1 MSIIGRW
8 SDVSSETDNRLR
20 LWVVYGRDAARYIF
34 SLSLPDDEALEI
46 QNPLAGP
53 YLNEL
58 ALEGLVQQS
67 GETHTLSWDVIYQL
81 LANKEETKATSVL
94 ELPSHG
100 NLKPALRSEN
110 TLDDDDFAIAID
122 GWFSNGAILGSVE
135 LTGPVAHE
143 ASRRTLLHQEVF
155 ALMRAIQDFYGDT
168 KRNPQSNRKHWGRI
182 RHLAMLAGARMDQ
195 FLYDTIVVTP
205 EKLHIRLARTDIEG
219 TGVVEVQPWFAGA
232 PGNWLS
238 QFDNKRDVPERYSIV
253 CEDQLIEV
261 ILTAPVRSVL
271 RAIKKMPGRRVAGAF
286 AEKFLSN
293 PFATLGEDADHVI
306 DEDQFDEARSEA
318 GIVFQRFTAHWQL
331 HENKIA
337 EAGVAIS
344 TADPHEP
351 SSKLE
356 LFDTPDDLRKL
367 VVTLESKLQAGLE
380 LCEWRGHSL
389 QLSGDTQEQLDI
401 LKNVHARWTRPRIS
415 IRAVDV
421 LDLTRYSE
429 RVTGIGTQPG
439 IVSPYIPRPDKDPW
453 FPDSGTGSKEPTQL
467 VSVDLPNG
475 EKLELGVDRKVFQT
489 LKDAVWEA
497 QSKGSTCVGIPG
509 IVGGIAIEMAE
520 RLINELGPRY
530 EVGKSKGPKSDAT
543 RRNER
548 EELLIQT
555 NIGST
560 EYLEA
565 RSSELKFENRLPML
579 PSTLK
584 PELDLKDHQTIGVAW
599 LQHLIS
605 KSPQY
610 CRGAILADD
619 MGLGKTL
626 QLLTVIAEGLER
638 PTPNPQPILIVAPV
652 SLLENWKEEADK
664 FFKPGTF
671 PLLTLYGDSI
681 GRLRAKSHEIE
692 QNLVERGFTRFLKEG
707 WLGSS
712 KIVLT
717 TYETLRDL
725 EFSLAAVRWSIMI
738 CDEAQKIK
746 NPAAMVTRAAK
757 KQNVGFKIV
766 CTGTPV
772 ENSLSDIWSLF
783 DFIQPGLLG
792 ALNDFGKEYR
802 RPIECETDEQAAK
815 LEQLRA
821 LIEPQVLRRL
831 KTDVAKDLPEKI
843 IVEAPRR
850 LPMSTYQRQL
860 YSDAI
865 ERYRLRHVDGHN
877 GMFKNQLGLLHY
889 LRKICTDPREPGRA
903 FDIEPLVAVRQ
914 KNPKLDWLLKT
925 LQDIKQLG
933 EKVIIFCE
941 FRDMQ
946 LMLAHYIEQVFR
958 LRPDIINGDVSA
970 AEARN
975 DSRQKRIKE
984 FQSKAGF
991 GVIILSPVAV
1001 GFGVNIQAANHV
1013 IHFTRTWNP
1022 AKEDQATD
1030 RAYRIGQTRKV
1041 YVYYPVVCA
1050 QEFTTFDVLL
1060 DRLLNRKRGLSGDML
1075 NGTGNILPS
1084 EFEDV
1089 VGVGKDAFE
1098 KQMDIEDA
1106 DSLEPL
1112 YFEAL
1117 IAALCKK
1124 RGFRTVKLTPASGD
1138 GGVDVV
1144 AKNNNQGELIQV
1156 KHCASDTGVLG
1167 WDAVKEI
1174 VAGERLHAFQFP
1186 GVQFR
1191 KVALTNREFNTNAYA
1206 QAQILGVELVNRSRL
1221 AKLLQDHRVTMSE
1234 IESFLISSEHVT
1246 I

>member
-1 MSIIGRW
+1 MTIIDRW
-8 SDVSSETDNRLR
+8 RGVSSQMDKRIR
-20 LWVVYGRDAARYIF
+20 LWVLYGRDTARYRLA
-34 SLSLPDDEALEI
+34 SSLPDDEAIEI
-46 QNPLAGP
+46 QNPLAGQ
-53 YLNEL
+53 YLDEL
-58 ALEGLVQQS
+58 ALEGRVQKN
-67 GETHTLSWDVIYQL
+67 GETYSLPWDMIYQL
-81 LANKEETKATSVL
+81 LANKEQAEGISVL
-94 ELPSHG
+94 ELPPHG
-100 NLKPALRSEN
+100 DLKPALRSEN

-122 GWFSNGAILGSVE
+122 GWFINGELLGSVE
-135 LTGPVAHE
+135 LTGPIAHE
-143 ASRRTLLHQEVF
+143 GSRRTLLRQEVF
-155 ALMRAIQDFYGDT
+155 ALVRAVQEFYLDT
-168 KRNPQSNRKHWGRI
+168 ERKPQSNRKHWGRI

-195 FLYDTIVVTP
+195 FLHDTIVVTP
-205 EKLHIRLARTDIEG
+205 EKLHIRLAKTDVGG

-238 QFDNKRDVPERYSIV
+238 QFDGRRDVPERYTIV

-261 ILTAPVRSVL
+261 ILTASVRSVL
-271 RAIKKMPGRRVAGAF
+271 RAIKKMPGRRVAGGF
-286 AEKFLSN
+286 AEKFISN
-293 PFATLGEDADHVI
+293 PYATLGEDADRVI

-318 GIVFQRFTAHWQL
+318 GIVFQRFTAHWRLQK
-331 HENKIA
+331 EEIA

-351 SSKLE
+351 SSQLE
-356 LFDTPDDLRKL
+356 LFDTPDDLRTF
-367 VVTLESKLQAGLE
+367 VVTVESKLQAGLE

-389 QLSGDTQEQLDI
+389 QLLGDTGEQLDT
-401 LKNVHARWTRPRIS
+401 LRNLYTRWTRPKIRIH
-415 IRAVDV
+415 AADV
-421 LDLTRYSE
+421 LDLKSYSE
-429 RVTGIGTQPG
+429 RVKGIGVQPG
-439 IVSPYIPRPDKDPW
+439 IVSPYMPRPDKDTW
-453 FPDSGTGSKEPTQL
+453 FPDSGAATQL
-467 VSVDLPNG
+467 VYVDLDNG
-475 EKLELGVDRKVFQT
+475 KKFELAVDKKVFQT
-489 LKDAVWEA
+489 LKNAAREA
-497 QSKGSTCVGIPG
+497 RSNGAISVEIPG
-509 IVGGIAIEMAE
+509 MGDAISVEVAE
-520 RLINELGPRY
+520 KLINELGPRY
-530 EVGKSKGPKSDAT
+530 ETGKSKGPNSDAT
-543 RRNER
+543 RKNER

-555 NIGST
+555 NIGAT

-565 RSSELKFENRLPML
+565 RSDELKFDNRSPIL
-579 PSTLK
+579 PSALK
-584 PELDLKDHQTIGVAW
+584 SGMALKDHQKLGVAW
-599 LQHLIS
+599 LQHLIG
-605 KSPQY
+605 KSPEY

-626 QLLTVIAEGLER
+626 QLLTVIGAELEN
-638 PTPNPQPILIVAPV
+638 NPKLQPILIVAPI

-681 GRLRAKSHEIE
+681 GRLRVRSDEIE
-692 QNLVERGFTRFLKEG
+692 QDLLNRGFGRFLKQG
-707 WLGSS
+707 WLGNS

-772 ENSLSDIWSLF
+772 ENSLVDIWCLF

-802 RPIECETDEQAAK
+802 RPIECETGEQAEK
-815 LEQLRA
+815 LDQLRA

-843 IVEAPRR
+843 VVEAPRR

-865 ERYRLRHVDGHN
+865 EQYRLRHVDGHN
-877 GMFKNQLGLLHY
+877 GILRNQLGVLHY
-889 LRKICTDPREPGRA
+889 LRKVCTDPREPGRS
-903 FDIEPLVAVRQ
+903 FDNEPLVLARQ

-925 LQDIKQLG
+925 LGDIKGLG
-933 EKVIIFCE
+933 EKAIIFCE

-958 LRPDIINGDVSA
+958 LRPDIINGDTSA
-970 AEARN
+970 AEAN
-975 DSRQKRIKE
+975 TDNRQQRIKK
-984 FQSKAGF
+984 FQSRPGF
-991 GVIILSPVAV
+991 GAIILSPVAV
-1001 GFGVNIQAANHV
+1001 GFGVNIQGANHV

-1030 RAYRIGQTRKV
+1030 RAYRIGQTRNV

-1050 QEFTTFDVLL
+1050 QEFMTFDVLL
-1060 DRLLNRKRGLSGDML
+1060 DRLLDRKRDLSGDML

-1098 KQMDIEDA
+1098 KQLCIEDA

-1117 IAALCKK
+1117 IAALYKK
-1124 RGFRTVKLTPASGD
+1124 RGFRSVKLTPASGD

-1174 VAGERLHAFQFP
+1174 VAGERLYAFQFP

-1191 KVALTNREFNTNAYA
+1191 KIALTNREFNSNVYT
-1206 QAQILGVELVNRSRL
+1206 QAGILGVELISRNKL
-1221 AKLLQDHRVTMSE
+1221 ANWLQDHRVTMSE
-1234 IESFLISSEHVT
+1234 IESFLISSEHVRV
-1246 I
+1246 